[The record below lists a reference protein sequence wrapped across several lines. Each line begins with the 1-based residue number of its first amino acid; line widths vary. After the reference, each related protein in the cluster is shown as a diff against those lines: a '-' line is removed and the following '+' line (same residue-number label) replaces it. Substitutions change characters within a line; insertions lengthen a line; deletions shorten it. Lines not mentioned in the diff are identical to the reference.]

1 MDLKFKGGAELVHL
15 KIDRENKKVQ
25 VSSSKTFYKFQ
36 PVDWSMLFDKG
47 KEKLQ
52 DKITTKLD
60 DNRFKLICIMSMA
73 KKGYMNV
80 PC

>member
-60 DNRFKLICIMSMA
+60 DNRFKLCLIMSMA
-73 KKGYMNV
+73 KKGYVNV